1 MTTTDPMR
9 DLDPV
14 VGVVPGEGP
23 AIILLAGPL
32 VLFAL
37 ALTGPFLLLLTLVAL
52 LVACAVLV
60 ALVGAVV
67 ASPYLLVRRFG
78 RRVAHRTSPLAPVAR
93 ATSIRPMS
101 RMR

>member
-37 ALTGPFLLLLTLVAL
+37 ALTGPFLLLLTLAAL
-52 LVACAVLV
+52 VVACAVLL
-60 ALVGAVV
+60 ALAGAVI

-78 RRVAHRTSPLAPVAR
+78 RRLARPLAPVAR
-93 ATSIRPMS
+93 PASIRPMS